1 MDVIKAG
8 YELSHYLVNFYDE
21 TQQRSN
27 ETILSWKDTA
37 NLLK

>member
-21 TQQRSN
+21 TQQLSN
-27 ETILSWKDTA
+27 ETILSWKDTE